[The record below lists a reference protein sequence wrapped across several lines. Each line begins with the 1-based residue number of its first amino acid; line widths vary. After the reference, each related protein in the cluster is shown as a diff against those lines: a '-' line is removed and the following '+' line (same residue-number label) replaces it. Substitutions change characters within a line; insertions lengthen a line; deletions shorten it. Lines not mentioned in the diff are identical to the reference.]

1 MAFRPLLTKFAVSLS
16 CLLMVC
22 FFVSGKPLCAAETAK
37 LSGIDAASAYM
48 SPQQIEQ
55 LIQNTPP
62 EQIQQMLENAT
73 PKQTISPSETIYAE
87 EPQEDQVSDAPEEEI
102 DKEITPEEQKNI
114 FSHRTAL
121 STTIQFYSGKVT

>member
-16 CLLMVC
+16 CLLMVS
-22 FFVSGKPLCAAETAK
+22 FFVSVKPLCAAETAQ
-37 LSGIDAASAYM
+37 LQGIGAGSAYM

-73 PKQTISPSETIYAE
+73 PKQTISPFETIYAE
-87 EPQEDQVSDAPEEEI
+87 EPQEDQVSD
-102 DKEITPEEQKNI
+102 TPGKKLTKKFQKVATPI
-114 FSHRTAL
+114 PISWERYL
-121 STTIQFYSGKVT
+121 